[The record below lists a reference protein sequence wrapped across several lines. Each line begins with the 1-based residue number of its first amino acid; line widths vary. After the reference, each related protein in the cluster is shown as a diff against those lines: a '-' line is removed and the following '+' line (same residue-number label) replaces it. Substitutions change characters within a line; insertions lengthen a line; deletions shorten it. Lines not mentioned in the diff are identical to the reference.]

1 MNNGTLNNRTK
12 RIEQKQNRSNKRMN
26 RRTQKKQKKQK
37 AEWTQ
42 NNEYETKGQRLLHYQ
57 SNSVISRNVSWKQP
71 GYYGFQLCSNEIHY
85 IYVYIYSV
93 YIAASAFSAGELAAI
108 TSSAADLQPA
118 GAGHYFAGTLAVIT
132 SWPADAC
139 THNVIGGNASISQL
153 CCWDLNV
160 EFPWL

>member
-1 MNNGTLNNRTK
+1 
-12 RIEQKQNRSNKRMN
+12 MN

-108 TSSAADLQPA
+108 TSSAADFQPA
-118 GAGHYFAGTLAVIT
+118 GAGHYCAGTLAVISAPIIT
-132 SWPADAC
+132 SWTADAC
-139 THNVIGGNASISQL
+139 THDVIGGIAAIAAISQSR
-153 CCWDLNV
+153 CRNIIV
-160 EFPWL
+160 KFPWLYPCF